1 MERRGQSETVIR
13 GIAASRGI
21 AYGQVFLYLQSE
33 LEVPRYQ
40 VEPAK
45 RIGEI
50 ARFEQALVTTRQ
62 QIAQVRQQVSRNLSE
77 EEALIF
83 DAHQMVLEDQA
94 LIGEAIREFETTGL
108 NIETCFNAVA
118 QRYIAAF
125 AEIDDEYLRE
135 RAADIKDVTRRVLR
149 ILLGQTALQLSEL
162 AEKRIIVA
170 RDISPSE
177 AAGVDRSSA
186 LGIVTELGS
195 RTSHAVIVA
204 RSMKVPAVV
213 GAPDLTTRVKDG
225 DWVLVDGYEGVV
237 VLHPSQATLFR
248 YGKIQQERSSFESRL
263 LAANELPAET
273 RDGVRV
279 TLRANIE
286 KADEVALVR
295 QYRADGVGLYRT
307 EYLYL
312 SSPRLPSEEEQY
324 ANYRAIAEGLAPAPV
339 TIRTLDIGGDKPL
352 PSSPQ
357 LIGPEANP
365 FLGFRALRMCL
376 ENPDLFKGQLRAILR
391 ASAHGKVE
399 VMYPMVGSADELE
412 AANRLLA
419 EAKDELRARGQAFD
433 ADLRVGTMIE
443 IPSAAIAA
451 DVLAP
456 HCHFFSIGTNDL
468 IQYLL
473 AVDRG
478 NNRIAHLYDPVHP
491 AVLRVLKLVVD
502 AAHARGI
509 KVSVCGEMAG
519 DPVYVPLLVGLGV
532 DELSMTPPLVPAAR
546 FLIRAMTGAEA
557 RQLAQEALAQTDSKR
572 TAALVQAF
580 YERHVAEAPGAVTG

>member
-1 MERRGQSETVIR
+1 MERRGQSETVLR

-77 EEALIF
+77 AEALIF

-94 LIGEAIREFETTGL
+94 LIGETIREFETTGL

-135 RAADIKDVTRRVLR
+135 RAADIKDVARRVLR
-149 ILLGQTALQLSEL
+149 TLLGQTVMQLSEL

-170 RDISPSE
+170 HDISPSE
-177 AAGVDRSSA
+177 AAGIDRSSA
-186 LGIVTELGS
+186 LGMVTELGS

-213 GAPDLTTRVKDG
+213 GAADLTNRVKDG
-225 DWVLVDGYEGVV
+225 DWVLVDGYEGIV

-263 LAANELPAET
+263 LAANALPAET

-295 QYRADGVGLYRT
+295 QYRAEGVGLYRT

-312 SSPRLPSEEEQY
+312 SSPRLPTEEEQY

-339 TIRTLDIGGDKPL
+339 TIRTLDVGGDKPL
-352 PSSPQ
+352 PANPH

-376 ENPDLFKGQLRAILR
+376 ENPGLFKEQLRAILR

-419 EAKDELRARGQAFD
+419 EAKEEVRARGLAFD
-433 ADLRVGTMIE
+433 EGLRVGTMIE

-456 HCHFFSIGTNDL
+456 HCQFFSIGTNDL

-532 DELSMTPPLVPAAR
+532 DELSMTPPLLPAAR

-557 RQLAQEALAQTDSKR
+557 RQLAQDALAQTDSKR

-580 YERHVAEAPGAVTG
+580 YERHVAEAPGGA